1 MGNKIKEIIE
11 YYDTVVKVVDKN
23 ALNTQDRTYGGVIR
37 SVKGKLQEHIT
48 EKVIELAWQSVG
60 GKHERLE
67 INSKKFSIPIMNDY
81 INELPDQEIR
91 EQILNNVDDYCY
103 KLSVD
108 KQVFIDEEFVLGI
121 ECKSYT
127 ENAMLKRVL
136 VDFKL
141 LKTRFSRLKCYLFQL
156 ESQLG

>member
-1 MGNKIKEIIE
+1 M
-11 YYDTVVKVVDKN
+11 DKN

-91 EQILNNVDDYCY
+91 EHILNNVDDYCY

-127 ENAMLKRVL
+127 EKRNV
-136 VDFKL
+136 KEG
-141 LKTRFSRLKCYLFQL
+141 SC
-156 ESQLG
+156 

>member
-1 MGNKIKEIIE
+1 MAIC
-11 YYDTVVKVVDKN
+11 
-23 ALNTQDRTYGGVIR
+23 
-37 SVKGKLQEHIT
+37 
-48 EKVIELAWQSVG
+48 W

-91 EQILNNVDDYCY
+91 EHILNNVDDYCY

-141 LKTRFSRLKCYLFQL
+141 LKTRFSA
-156 ESQLG
+156 

>member
-1 MGNKIKEIIE
+1 
-11 YYDTVVKVVDKN
+11 
-23 ALNTQDRTYGGVIR
+23 
-37 SVKGKLQEHIT
+37 
-48 EKVIELAWQSVG
+48 
-60 GKHERLE
+60 
-67 INSKKFSIPIMNDY
+67 MNDY

-91 EQILNNVDDYCY
+91 EHILNNVDDYCY